1 MAGDIVPSDER
12 ISREALERIIHR
24 AAELQ
29 AGQRELGDQ
38 MSEQEV
44 LDLGNEV
51 GIPTRHMQQ
60 ALLEE
65 RTRAVTATD
74 RGFLVNLAGPRRLS
88 AERTVAGKQGDVEQ
102 ILSYWMTEVELL
114 TVKRR
119 YPQGTSW
126 EPRKDWLTTVK
137 RSIGVGG
144 RKYAFT
150 RVREVLGRV
159 QRLEDD
165 WCHVTL
171 ICDMSNMR
179 AERLGAGA
187 LFLGAG
193 GTMTVIAGVLGVA
206 SAVAAIPVVAGTVGG
221 WAIARSNRPQV
232 DRIHVSMEQVLDRLE
247 RGEITLP
254 KDPPRAGGGEFVKRL
269 KAEIRELGK
278 NLGA

>member
-1 MAGDIVPSDER
+1 MTGDLVPSDER
-12 ISREALERIIHR
+12 VSREALERIIHR

-29 AGQRELGDQ
+29 AGQHELGDR
-38 MSEQEV
+38 MSEQDV
-44 LDLGNEV
+44 LELGKEV
-51 GIPTRHMQQ
+51 GIPARHMQQ

-65 RTRAVTATD
+65 RAHAVTATD
-74 RGFLVNLAGPRRLS
+74 HGFLVNLAGPRRLS
-88 AERTVAGKQGDVEQ
+88 AERTVAGQQGSVEE

-137 RSIGVGG
+137 RGMGVGG

-150 RVREVLGRV
+150 RVRETIGRV

-171 ICDMSNMR
+171 ICDVSNMR

-187 LFLGAG
+187 LFLGG
-193 GTMTVIAGVLGVA
+193 GGAMAVIAGVLGVA
-206 SAVAAIPVVAGTVGG
+206 SVVAAIPVVVGTAGG
-221 WAIARSNRPQV
+221 WAIARSNRPHV
-232 DRIHVSMEQVLDRLE
+232 ERIQVSMEQVLDRLE
-247 RGEITLP
+247 RGEIDLP
-254 KDPPRAGGGEFVKRL
+254 KKPPPMGGGEFVKRL
-269 KAEIRELGK
+269 KAEIKEIGK

>member
-1 MAGDIVPSDER
+1 MTGDLIPSDER

-38 MSEQEV
+38 MSEQDV
-44 LDLGNEV
+44 LDLGKEV
-51 GIPTRHMQQ
+51 GIPARHMQQ

-102 ILSYWMTEVELL
+102 MLSYWMTEVELL

-119 YPQGTSW
+119 YQQHTSW
-126 EPRKDWLTTVK
+126 EPRKDWLTTIK
-137 RSIGVGG
+137 RSLGVGG
-144 RKYAFT
+144 RQYAFT

-206 SAVAAIPVVAGTVGG
+206 SAVAAVPIVAGTAGG
-221 WAIARSNRPQV
+221 WAIARSHRPQV
-232 DRIHVSMEQVLDRLE
+232 ERIHVSMEQVLDRLE

-254 KDPPRAGGGEFVKRL
+254 KGPPPKGGGEFVKRL
-269 KAEIRELGK
+269 KAEIKELGK

>member
-74 RGFLVNLAGPRRLS
+74 RGFLVNLAGPHRLS

-254 KDPPRAGGGEFVKRL
+254 KDPPRTGGGEFVKRL
-269 KAEIRELGK
+269 KAEIKELGK